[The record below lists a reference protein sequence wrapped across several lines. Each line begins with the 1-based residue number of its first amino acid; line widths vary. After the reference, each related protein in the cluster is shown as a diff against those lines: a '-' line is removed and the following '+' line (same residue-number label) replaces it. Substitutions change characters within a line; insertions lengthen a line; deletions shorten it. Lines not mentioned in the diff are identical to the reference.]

1 MLLKLT
7 WILSLAGPALPA
19 LLAQE
24 PLACEVTR
32 PTASFSISH
41 VEASPDLSLDPQS
54 AVWKNAKS
62 ALMVKDCSRTLGYPD
77 LKTEI
82 RGFWTDTDLYLL
94 FVCPYRSLNLFQ
106 PPQNGQPRRGL
117 WDRDVVEMFLG
128 DDWDN
133 IRHYREFE
141 IAPTA
146 DWIDLAIDL
155 DQRGQNRNWR
165 SGWKTTARIDDQA
178 KIWYAACQI
187 PLKSVSEK
195 DVKPGTRW
203 RANLYR
209 IDGDGPDAQ
218 RRFMCWQPTCVVNRD
233 PNHVPENFGTLI
245 FGK

>member
-1 MLLKLT
+1 MPLKLAL
-7 WILSLAGPALPA
+7 ILALAGPALPA

-24 PLACEVTR
+24 PAACDVAR
-32 PTASFSISH
+32 PTANFSISH
-41 VEASPDLSLDPQS
+41 VESAPELNLDPQS
-54 AVWKNAKS
+54 PVWKNAKS
-62 ALMVKDCSRTLGYPD
+62 ALMVKDCSRTLDYPD

-82 RGFWTDTDLYLL
+82 RAFWTDTDLYLL

-106 PPQNGQPRRGL
+106 PTQNDQPRRGL

-155 DQRGQNRNWR
+155 DHRGQNRNWR
-165 SGWKTTARIDDQA
+165 SGWKTMARIDEQA

-195 DVKPGTRW
+195 EVKPGTRW

-209 IDGDGPDAQ
+209 IDGDGPDPQ

-245 FGK
+245 FAK